1 MLSVVNEWVPDTL
14 WELVQPL
21 LPSRSSREL
30 GGRPRVD
37 ERAVF
42 ATVLF
47 VATTSAT
54 WRAAETV
61 FGVHRAT
68 AHRRFQEWTR
78 SGVWPQVHRAALNRL
93 GEQGLLNWSRAA
105 VDSMHVPAKK
115 GAPTPA
121 RAR

>member
-1 MLSVVNEWVPDTL
+1 MLGVVDEWVPDAL
-14 WELVQPL
+14 WELVEPL
-21 LPSRSSREL
+21 LPARPPREL
-30 GGRPRVD
+30 GGRPRAD

-47 VATTSAT
+47 VATTGAT

-78 SGVWPQVHRAALNRL
+78 AAVWPRLHRAALDRL
-93 GEQGLLNWSRAA
+93 GERGLLDWSRAA
-105 VDSMHVPAKK
+105 VDSMHVPAKR
-115 GAPTPA
+115 GAGTPA